1 MLFLYLGCGKLTM
14 RKLFLPILIL
24 LLASSLAN
32 ADGVI
37 KRRVGASCSTQSF
50 DVQNTGGATNT
61 EVFITEQYAQS
72 FKPGVTGDL
81 YSISFEVG
89 TAGAGATIEVRVGTS
104 ANLTTY
110 LVQKASCAVPAGIGY
125 FECVFSTYPTLTS
138 GTTYYV
144 GYQST
149 AGCIMK
155 EGSATYADGQEF
167 YEATTDWDLTGSGN
181 AWDLNFKTKM
191 CD

>member
-1 MLFLYLGCGKLTM
+1 M
-14 RKLFLPILIL
+14 RKLLLSILIL

-37 KRRVGASCSTQSF
+37 KRRVGGGGASCSTQSF

-61 EVFITEQYAQS
+61 EVFYIEQYAQS

-89 TAGAGATIEVRVGTS
+89 TAGTERWIEVRVGTS

-125 FECVFSTYPTLTS
+125 FECMFSTHPTLTS

-144 GYQST
+144 GFQSSDSW
-149 AGCIMK
+149 IMK
-155 EGSATYADGQEF
+155 DGSATYADGQEF
-167 YEATTDWDLTGSGN
+167 YELATDWDFTGSGN
-181 AWDLNFKTKM
+181 TWDLNFKTKM

>member
-1 MLFLYLGCGKLTM
+1 MLFLYLGFGELTM
-14 RKLFLPILIL
+14 RKLLLSALIL
-24 LLASSLAN
+24 LLTSSLAN

-37 KRRVGASCSTQSF
+37 KRRVIGGGASCSTQSF

-61 EVFITEQYAQS
+61 ETYDNQQYAQS

-89 TAGAGATIEVRVGTS
+89 IAGTERTIDVRVGTS

-110 LVQKASCAVPAGIGY
+110 LVQRASCYVPAGTGY
-125 FECVFSTYPTLTS
+125 FECVFSTHPTLTS

-144 GYQST
+144 GYQSSDSW
-149 AGCIMK
+149 IMK

-167 YEATTDWDLTGSGN
+167 FETSTDWDFTGSGN
-181 AWDLNFKTKM
+181 T
-191 CD
+191 